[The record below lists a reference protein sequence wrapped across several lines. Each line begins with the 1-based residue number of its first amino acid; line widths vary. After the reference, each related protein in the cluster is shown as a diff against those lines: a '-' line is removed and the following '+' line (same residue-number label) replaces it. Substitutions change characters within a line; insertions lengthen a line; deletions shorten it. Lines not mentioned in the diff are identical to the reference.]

1 MFQFDEDL
9 DLNFPDIILVKP
21 DSSFFTPT
29 IKKKDR
35 SSFQAPKLRNHLSKN
50 HQSFSPPSDFELLS
64 VLGEGDFS
72 SVWKAKEHSS
82 GVICALK
89 QLRFVDLS
97 FEDSFSEYYYGHL
110 LDHPYLLK
118 YESSIYCSNCL
129 WFKMELCETN
139 LEKELKLGKLCE
151 DFVWKYFLQLLIAVE
166 YIHAHNVI
174 HLDIKPGNILLFFE
188 KDMTSYQIKL
198 GDFGLMLKK
207 KDWKIM
213 HSDGGESGYLA
224 PEVLTECDGING
236 SADIYSIGVLF
247 FEMIGDYEID
257 YHFSEIKRIMDYSS
271 FDIPNDNINLIKM
284 MIDDNPL
291 SRPTAYHLIQN
302 TPQFK
307 KNIL

>member
-1 MFQFDEDL
+1 VK
-9 DLNFPDIILVKP
+9 ILCGN
-21 DSSFFTPT
+21 
-29 IKKKDR
+29 I
-35 SSFQAPKLRNHLSKN
+35 
-50 HQSFSPPSDFELLS
+50 
-64 VLGEGDFS
+64 
-72 SVWKAKEHSS
+72 
-82 GVICALK
+82 
-89 QLRFVDLS
+89 
-97 FEDSFSEYYYGHL
+97 
-110 LDHPYLLK
+110 
-118 YESSIYCSNCL
+118 
-129 WFKMELCETN
+129 
-139 LEKELKLGKLCE
+139 
-151 DFVWKYFLQLLIAVE
+151 FLQLLIAVE

-307 KNIL
+307 KISSKYNIEIKENPTHKKKITPYSKIKRKDIHTSRI